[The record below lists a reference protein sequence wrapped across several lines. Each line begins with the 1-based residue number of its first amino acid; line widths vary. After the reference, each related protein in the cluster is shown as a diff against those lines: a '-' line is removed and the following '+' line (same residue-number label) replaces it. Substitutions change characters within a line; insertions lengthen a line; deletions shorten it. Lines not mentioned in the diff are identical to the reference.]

1 MIIAGVH
8 AWGKGNSTT
17 QRAFEND
24 WGVLIPEGLKIVEF
38 HAEESFHGDG
48 VRLTVFK
55 VEDPASVEGTLFDL
69 GHMSSEALTQEESA
83 LVDFGNKTFGPEN
96 RLSPPNPQLLKADRQ
111 RYEDR
116 LLSVYEP
123 ASNRFYVF
131 EDLL

>member
-1 MIIAGVH
+1 MATF
-8 AWGKGNSTT
+8 TT
-17 QRAFEND
+17 QRTFENN
-24 WGVLIPEGLKIVEF
+24 WGVLIPEGLKIVEY
-38 HAEESFHGDG
+38 HVEETFHGDG
-48 VRLTVFK
+48 VRLTVFE
-55 VEDPASVEGTLFDL
+55 VEDPASVEGTFFDL

>member
-24 WGVLIPEGLKIVEF
+24 WGVLIPEGLKIVEY

-83 LVDFGNKTFGPEN
+83 LVDLVNKTFGPEN

>member
-24 WGVLIPEGLKIVEF
+24 WGVLIPEGLKIVEY
-38 HAEESFHGDG
+38 HAEEFHGDG

>member
-1 MIIAGVH
+1 MFIAGVH

-24 WGVLIPEGLKIVEF
+24 WGVLIPEGLKIVEY

>member
-24 WGVLIPEGLKIVEF
+24 WGVLIPEGLKIVEY